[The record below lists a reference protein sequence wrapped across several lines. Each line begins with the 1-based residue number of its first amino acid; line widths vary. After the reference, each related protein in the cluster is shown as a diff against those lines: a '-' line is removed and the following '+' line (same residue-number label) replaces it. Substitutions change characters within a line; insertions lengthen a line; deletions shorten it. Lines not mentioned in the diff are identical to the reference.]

1 MPPPGLQPMDDEDR
15 QWIEEYDQ
23 HRHNLESLSK
33 KSLIRMAQA
42 MSAYIDELNGT
53 KRSPEGEE
61 IVGDDPVAGD
71 EE

>member
-1 MPPPGLQPMDDEDR
+1 MDDEDR

-33 KSLIRMAQA
+33 KSLIRIAQA
-42 MSAYIDELNGT
+42 MSAYIDELTDT

-61 IVGDDPVAGD
+61 IIKDDPVVED
-71 EE
+71 EEEYIK